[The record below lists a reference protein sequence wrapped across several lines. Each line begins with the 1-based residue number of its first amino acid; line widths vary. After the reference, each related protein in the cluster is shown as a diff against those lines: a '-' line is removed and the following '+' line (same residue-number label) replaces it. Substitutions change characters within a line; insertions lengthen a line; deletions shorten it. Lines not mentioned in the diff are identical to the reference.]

1 MKPDRARN
9 ARDSKPESKRNKI
22 TQPRKGLGFCEA
34 PDLFR
39 QSLFATM
46 SLPMF
51 QSPTFGEVELS
62 GVRTHII
69 DFLSKD
75 PVGVYQIIVGTDSQP
90 HNGSGVDFV
99 TAIVVH
105 RVGHGGIY
113 FWKRL
118 VNKKPYVLRQR
129 MYEEATMS
137 LAMAEEV
144 VELLRDDGITKYDI
158 EIHVDIGSGG
168 PTREMIS
175 EIIGMIRGSGF
186 PVKMKPDSYAASK
199 VADRYT

>member
-9 ARDSKPESKRNKI
+9 AQDSKPETKRIKI
-22 TQPRKGLGFCEA
+22 TQPRKGLGFCKA

-39 QSLFATM
+39 PPLFATM
-46 SLPMF
+46 SLSMF
-51 QSPTFGEVELS
+51 QSPTFGEVELP

-75 PVGVYQIIVGTDSQP
+75 PASVYQIIVGTDSQP

-105 RVGHGGIY
+105 RVGNGGIY

-158 EIHVDIGSGG
+158 EIHVDIGASG